1 TKIRRRSFKET
12 RELEQLDQQLPQW
25 EARRGEL
32 EGLLA
37 AGGSDYAALEALSA
51 ELSELLARIARGEER
66 WLELSELAG

>member
-1 TKIRRRSFKET
+1 
-12 RELEQLDQQLPQW
+12 LPQW